1 MSNVDEPLEQAAS
14 AATEGLT
21 RQSPGWKMMIV
32 VDLILVL
39 VFALL
44 GMWSHHGGW
53 DLLAYIRIAS
63 PFVLAY
69 AGAAIWTGIWHTA
82 HLFWPQ
88 GVYVWL
94 ITVLGGIG
102 LRYLFGDGIA
112 VPFQLVTAGTLALFL
127 LGRRMVSNFIVT
139 KPALVH

>member
-1 MSNVDEPLEQAAS
+1 MSNVDEPVEQAAS
-14 AATEGLT
+14 EATEGLT
-21 RQSPGWKMMIV
+21 RQSPAWKQMII

-44 GMWSHHGGW
+44 GLWSHHGGW
-53 DLLAYIRIAS
+53 DAVTYIRIAS

-69 AGAAIWTGIWHTA
+69 AAAAIWTGIWRTA
-82 HLFWPQ
+82 HVFWPQ

-112 VPFQLVTAGTLALFL
+112 VPFQLVTAGSLAVLL

-139 KPALVH
+139 KPALVR